1 MSPVPV
7 PANVRTSSRPRANDA
22 AAPTPASPLLN
33 HQNDV
38 DANAQLVS
46 DLDRAA
52 IAEHA
57 AFHKKATQCAFA
69 IPSNTL
75 FGHARRDA
83 VMRSVLT
90 RELVVLLAL
99 RDAVPATERDEL
111 CESLVLL
118 LEPSNAALYA
128 IEAIVAVEVAGTLS
142 EGTLFRTNS
151 IASKMMQCYSKR
163 LPDGAAYLRA
173 VLDPL
178 IRDVCS
184 GRYGSLE
191 VNPDHASAGDDPARN
206 MQTLIH
212 LAQAFLNAVLDGVHQ
227 MPIGLQHLCAHLR
240 ACVQQRFASDAGSNA
255 VLSVIGGFL
264 FLRFFC
270 PAIVSPETH
279 GFVDEPPHRD
289 VRRILVLVSKALQN
303 LANRTAFREKYMG
316 AMNAFL
322 EQNQQKVVDYLRD
335 AAVLIHSSGSVPVRQ
350 AVPDDER
357 DAAFTRVHR
366 LAAPR
371 LPDIEA
377 RARVLFP
384 SMLEAALEQTRTFAT
399 AMAELGAPPP
409 LAAAGANDSSSNLTS
424 LARTQQAAAAAAAT
438 AQKSGGKGGF
448 FGKLSKRSAAKR
460 SVRDAQA
467 LFHALDIGDDA
478 GAIQLLS
485 KNEELLM
492 ARNDNGMTPIIL
504 AANHGNAALV
514 KYLLE
519 LKADCF
525 VADMNGWTVLHAA
538 CFAKRD
544 DIVDDLLN
552 ESHIDVSAK
561 NEDGNTP
568 LHYFARSKHDP
579 LVAKKLLRTFAARG
593 ADLNARNNIGDTPL
607 HAAAW
612 KGNIQ
617 MAQALLRA
625 GASALLRNDDGQ
637 SARTIARVTEN
648 HELDAVLDEA
658 GAPRHTLD
666 RKTELAT
673 AGGRPAPGP
682 LSPRGGGGGGGGG
695 GADGPESPRGRGS
708 SGGGAAAAA
717 AAAATATTTATT
729 ASGST
734 SPVLEGRSSG
744 RGRPASPTLVATLR
758 DSSILQSSAS
768 TGKEQ
773 FLADVVA
780 CRVTA
785 VRNALGGSHRETLLR
800 ARGAHGATPM
810 HLLAASGGDPRAVSL
825 AEHLVKLGGD
835 VNAVDDGG
843 FTPIILA
850 VYRNNQPVLRVLMAS
865 SIVNVAA
872 ANNAGCTAF
881 HYLPRLSPFDRQTVR
896 TLLAMANA
904 PIDAPNKSG
913 DTPLMLAAASGA
925 LDACELLLAAGAVP
939 LRRNSTRQTAID
951 LAQAAGR
958 TDVVSILQEAQ
969 RKQPSMFNVVQQSGE
984 YGIVRPNS
992 QADEGYDALPGE
1004 RSAVDASGENPY
1016 GITPLPPP
1024 VDENYHAA
1032 PLPLEAAIDDD
1043 DVDAVRGG
1051 AASEYGALPSFRDVP
1066 VPIPREELP
1075 EVFLDDLTDLPD
1087 LPPAPPTTGDDDE

>member
-1 MSPVPV
+1 M
-7 PANVRTSSRPRANDA
+7 A
-22 AAPTPASPLLN
+22 AHNAIN
-33 HQNDV
+33 NDV

-69 IPSNTL
+69 VPSNSL

-83 VMRSVLT
+83 VMRAILT
-90 RELVVLLAL
+90 RELVVILAL
-99 RDAVPATERDEL
+99 RDAVPATERDDL

-128 IEAIVAVEVAGTLS
+128 IEAIVAVEVVGTLS

-227 MPIGLQHLCAHLR
+227 MPIGIQHLCAHLR
-240 ACVQQRFASDAGSNA
+240 ACVQQRFASDASSNA

-303 LANRTAFREKYMG
+303 LSNRTPFREKYMG

-384 SMLEAALEQTRTFAT
+384 SMLETALDQTRTFAT
-399 AMAELGAPPP
+399 TMAELGAPPP
-409 LAAAGANDSSSNLTS
+409 LSAGGAANDSSSNLS
-424 LARTQQAAAAAAAT
+424 SQMRNQQQREQAQQAQQQQASL
-438 AQKSGGKGGF
+438 QKTTKGGF
-448 FGKLSKRSAAKR
+448 FGKLSKRSQAKR
-460 SVRDAQA
+460 SMRDAQL
-467 LFHALDIGDDA
+467 LFQRLDMGDDA

-492 ARNDNGMTPIIL
+492 ARNDNGMTPIIS

-552 ESHIDVSAK
+552 ESHIDVTAK

-648 HELDAVLDEA
+648 TELDAVLDEA

-673 AGGRPAPGP
+673 KPSVTGP
-682 LSPRGGGGGGGGG
+682 LSPRGSSGSPVPVV
-695 GADGPESPRGRGS
+695 AASTVSSSDGPESPRSRG
-708 SGGGAAAAA
+708 G
-717 AAAATATTTATT
+717 
-729 ASGST
+729 SGST
-734 SPVLEGRSSG
+734 TTTGSATSPTLESRSSA
-744 RGRPASPTLVATLR
+744 RGRPGRPPSPTLVATLR
-758 DSSILQSSAS
+758 DSTILQSTAL

-780 CRVTA
+780 SRVTA
-785 VRNALGGSHRETLLR
+785 VRNALAGSHRDMLLR
-800 ARGAHGATPM
+800 ARGAHGASPL
-810 HLLAASGGDPRAVSL
+810 HLLAAGSGDPRAVSL
-825 AEHLVKLGGD
+825 AEHIIKLGGD

-850 VYRNNQPVLRVLMAS
+850 VYRNNQPE
-865 SIVNVAA
+865 I
-872 ANNAGCTAF
+872 
-881 HYLPRLSPFDRQTVR
+881 
-896 TLLAMANA
+896 
-904 PIDAPNKSG
+904 
-913 DTPLMLAAASGA
+913 
-925 LDACELLLAAGAVP
+925 
-939 LRRNSTRQTAID
+939 
-951 LAQAAGR
+951 GR
-958 TDVVSILQEAQ
+958 AHV
-969 RKQPSMFNVVQQSGE
+969 
-984 YGIVRPNS
+984 
-992 QADEGYDALPGE
+992 
-1004 RSAVDASGENPY
+1004 
-1016 GITPLPPP
+1016 
-1024 VDENYHAA
+1024 
-1032 PLPLEAAIDDD
+1032 
-1043 DVDAVRGG
+1043 
-1051 AASEYGALPSFRDVP
+1051 
-1066 VPIPREELP
+1066 
-1075 EVFLDDLTDLPD
+1075 
-1087 LPPAPPTTGDDDE
+1087 

>member
-83 VMRSVLT
+83 VMRSMLT

-99 RDAVPATERDEL
+99 RDAVPATERDDL

-303 LANRTAFREKYMG
+303 LANRTPFREKYMG

-424 LARTQQAAAAAAAT
+424 LARTQQQREQRPRRRRRRRAAARAASLASCRSARR
-438 AQKSGGKGGF
+438 
-448 FGKLSKRSAAKR
+448 RSAACATRRR
-460 SVRDAQA
+460 S
-467 LFHALDIGDDA
+467 
-478 GAIQLLS
+478 S
-485 KNEELLM
+485 
-492 ARNDNGMTPIIL
+492 T
-504 AANHGNAALV
+504 
-514 KYLLE
+514 
-519 LKADCF
+519 
-525 VADMNGWTVLHAA
+525 
-538 CFAKRD
+538 
-544 DIVDDLLN
+544 
-552 ESHIDVSAK
+552 
-561 NEDGNTP
+561 
-568 LHYFARSKHDP
+568 RS
-579 LVAKKLLRTFAARG
+579 T
-593 ADLNARNNIGDTPL
+593 
-607 HAAAW
+607 
-612 KGNIQ
+612 
-617 MAQALLRA
+617 
-625 GASALLRNDDGQ
+625 
-637 SARTIARVTEN
+637 
-648 HELDAVLDEA
+648 
-658 GAPRHTLD
+658 
-666 RKTELAT
+666 LAT
-673 AGGRPAPGP
+673 TPARF
-682 LSPRGGGGGGGGG
+682 SCSR
-695 GADGPESPRGRGS
+695 R
-708 SGGGAAAAA
+708 
-717 AAAATATTTATT
+717 T
-729 ASGST
+729 
-734 SPVLEGRSSG
+734 RS
-744 RGRPASPTLVATLR
+744 
-758 DSSILQSSAS
+758 
-768 TGKEQ
+768 
-773 FLADVVA
+773 
-780 CRVTA
+780 C
-785 VRNALGGSHRETLLR
+785 
-800 ARGAHGATPM
+800 
-810 HLLAASGGDPRAVSL
+810 
-825 AEHLVKLGGD
+825 
-835 VNAVDDGG
+835 
-843 FTPIILA
+843 
-850 VYRNNQPVLRVLMAS
+850 
-865 SIVNVAA
+865 
-872 ANNAGCTAF
+872 
-881 HYLPRLSPFDRQTVR
+881 
-896 TLLAMANA
+896 
-904 PIDAPNKSG
+904 
-913 DTPLMLAAASGA
+913 
-925 LDACELLLAAGAVP
+925 
-939 LRRNSTRQTAID
+939 
-951 LAQAAGR
+951 
-958 TDVVSILQEAQ
+958 
-969 RKQPSMFNVVQQSGE
+969 
-984 YGIVRPNS
+984 
-992 QADEGYDALPGE
+992 
-1004 RSAVDASGENPY
+1004 
-1016 GITPLPPP
+1016 
-1024 VDENYHAA
+1024 
-1032 PLPLEAAIDDD
+1032 
-1043 DVDAVRGG
+1043 
-1051 AASEYGALPSFRDVP
+1051 
-1066 VPIPREELP
+1066 
-1075 EVFLDDLTDLPD
+1075 
-1087 LPPAPPTTGDDDE
+1087 